1 MGFEEF
7 LPESEEDEDE
17 DADFKVA
24 VAEDK
29 IGPNQV
35 YDVIT
40 SKKHDWYDIIY
51 ELINSEQLD
60 PWDIDIVVLTRRY
73 FEKIAELEEADFYIS
88 SKVLLAAALLL
99 RIKSEF
105 LLNKHIKDID
115 EVLFGRKEEQKSVFE
130 RMSINDDD
138 LPILIP
144 KTPMERL
151 KKVTLQELMAALNH
165 AINTES
171 RRIKREVAVKNA
183 KRLSEVDFPK
193 FQRIDLKDRIKQ
205 FYAKLLT
212 VIKKK
217 TNGDEKHLNKVSYSN
232 LTGIEREEKLACFL
246 PLLHLSNTKKLW
258 LEQGGHLEEIW
269 IYLYEY
275 FDKNRDKFIEELQ
288 NDVDEINEELKN
300 IVNEEG
306 GENLDVLAEELEK
319 AEAMK
324 KIVEE
329 IKQEEVDKIED
340 EIKEIEKEEKIDE
353 VSGFDENN
361 LS

>member
-17 DADFKVA
+17 
-24 VAEDK
+24 K
-29 IGPNQV
+29 IHLKESVVNNKISPGQV

-60 PWDIDIVVLTRRY
+60 PWDIDLVVLTRRY
-73 FEKIAELEEADFYIS
+73 FEKIAELEDADFYIS
-88 SKVLLAAALLL
+88 SKVLLAASLLL

-115 EVLFGRKEEQKSVFE
+115 EVLFGRKEEQKSIFE
-130 RMSINDDD
+130 KISINDDE

-144 KTPMERL
+144 KTPLERL
-151 KKVTLQELMAALNH
+151 KKVTLQELMTALSH

-205 FYAKLLT
+205 FYAKILI

-217 TNGDEKHLNKVSYSN
+217 TSENEEHLNKVSYSN
-232 LTGIEREEKLACFL
+232 LTGKERDEKLACFL
-246 PLLHLSNTKKLW
+246 PLLHLSNTRKLW
-258 LEQGGHLEEIW
+258 LEQEGHLEEIW
-269 IYLYEY
+269 IYLYDY

-288 NDVDEINEELKN
+288 NDVNEINEELKN
-300 IVNEEG
+300 IADEEG
-306 GENLDVLAEELEK
+306 GENIDVLAEELEK

-329 IKQEEVDKIED
+329 IKKDEIDKIEG
-340 EIKEIEKEEKIDE
+340 EIKKIEKEEKIDE
-353 VSGFDENN
+353 VSEFDGDSLE
-361 LS
+361 